1 MEKARKLDVLVLPS
15 NAREEHGEGYLSVP
29 VATVTSVTSV
39 LVSRDFSY
47 FSYFSFSL
55 QGFQRQHSDF

>member
-1 MEKARKLDVLVLPS
+1 MEKARELDVLVLPS
-15 NAREEHGEGYLSVP
+15 NAREEHGEGYLSV
-29 VATVTSVTSV
+29 VTSVNSV

-47 FSYFSFSL
+47 FSYFSFSP